1 LSAFDVFLRSVYK
14 GARKTPPER
23 RRQDN
28 IKNVLYCCVSN
39 TKKKTDKRKERGDV
53 FVDKEHNNTIG
64 AVRDNKGRRQVGEG
78 ETNKKEKKDV
88 AQCFLLVLL
97 DP

>member
-64 AVRDNKGRRQVGEG
+64 AVRDNKGRRGNEQKG
-78 ETNKKEKKDV
+78 KKG
-88 AQCFLLVLL
+88 CRTVLL
-97 DP
+97 ACLA